1 MTRGV
6 RQERK
11 YSNIKIHQNVD
22 GLSVGRLAPKR
33 RTLAQA
39 IFKPMTFGCTAIST
53 FFKLWKV
60 KQLCV

>member
-22 GLSVGRLAPKR
+22 RLPVGRLAPKR
-33 RTLAQA
+33 RLSAA
-39 IFKPMTFGCTAIST
+39 MTFAAIST
-53 FFKLWKV
+53 FFKVWKD
-60 KQLCV
+60 KQLHV

>member
-22 GLSVGRLAPKR
+22 RLPVGRLAPKR
-33 RTLAQA
+33 RLSAA
-39 IFKPMTFGCTAIST
+39 VTFAAIST
-53 FFKLWKV
+53 FFKVWKD
-60 KQLCV
+60 KQLHV